1 MHVPMAMLANYATI
15 DGDGL
20 LHVNGG
26 VWEYVERPAFPCTIT
41 GFLVAVLELETSEL
55 GVEHGLDVATVGQD
69 GHEVGSLRSMVIVS
83 NRHRTP
89 LVAAFSL
96 VMAEP
101 GVFAVEAR
109 DAVGVLAR
117 VECVARLPT

>member
-1 MHVPMAMLANYATI
+1 MHVPMAMLANYATV

-41 GFLVAVLELETSEL
+41 GFLVAVLELDTSEL
-55 GVEHGLDVATVGQD
+55 GVEHGLDVATVAQD
-69 GHEVGSLRSMVIVS
+69 GHEVGSFTSMVIVS

-89 LVAAFSL
+89 LVASFSL
-96 VMAEP
+96 VMTGP

-109 DAVGVLAR
+109 DTAGVLTR
-117 VECVARLPT
+117 VECLTRLEA